1 MSFVDMEITR
11 RQFAAR
17 YANVGRAMLGMLA
30 DMYGVDID
38 VAENWADAINREAEQ
53 EIAATGCKSVGG
65 IEGAASATIAAP
77 SNHSHS
83 AVLDPE
89 VSRSGAR
96 LTGAACT
103 AAPGFSP
110 SYPVGSRRG
119 SGAAA
124 IPPDAAAP
132 E

>member
-1 MSFVDMEITR
+1 MSFIDMEITR
-11 RQFAAR
+11 RAFADR
-17 YANVGRAMLGMLA
+17 YVNVGRAMLGTLA
-30 DMYGVDID
+30 DIYGVDID
-38 VAENWADAINREAEQ
+38 VAENWADAIDREA
-53 EIAATGCKSVGG
+53 IPN
-65 IEGAASATIAAP
+65 SAG
-77 SNHSHS
+77 
-83 AVLDPE
+83 LDPE

-132 E
+132 DTFPRA